1 MISAARI
8 LTTLTLCGAAAA
20 ASATDYRV
28 EAALQVDAQA
38 PASVTLSVSS
48 GNTVEAALG
57 PRQKLELST
66 VRGAGGEQLRIRLLD
81 TSGARPV
88 EMHVT
93 ETNHPYRR
101 IGYGVCKGTVTF
113 MSPASDIP
121 FKCEH

>member
-1 MISAARI
+1 MIAATRT
-8 LTTLTLCGAAAA
+8 LTTLVLCCAAAA
-20 ASATDYRV
+20 ASATDYQV

-38 PASVTLSVSS
+38 PASVKLSVSS
-48 GNTVEAALG
+48 GNTSVASLG
-57 PRQKLELST
+57 PRQQLELST
-66 VRGAGGEQLRIRLLD
+66 VRSGGSEKLRIRLLD

-93 ETNHPYRR
+93 ETDSTYRR

-121 FKCEH
+121 FKCEG